1 MGRLEAIWVKRAK
14 QGPMDPKDE
23 VALVAGRGIVDNANQ
38 GGRRQVTI
46 IEKEIWEALM
56 AELGGDLH
64 PSRRRAN
71 LMVSNFPLKD
81 SRGKTLRI
89 GNCRIAIKG
98 ETKPCNLME
107 ESLEGLLVAM
117 FPEWRGGAFGQVLDD
132 CVIRVGDSLSW
143 EDQD

>member
-14 QGPMDPKDE
+14 QVPMDPKDE